1 MFGLECHLKL
11 LIVCMKILSV
21 LMMDFVFYLL
31 FLMISNNDLFGF
43 ISFLLFLVVGSF
55 CFYLIDYVR
64 GLR

>member
-1 MFGLECHLKL
+1 MFGIECHLKL

-31 FLMISNNDLFGF
+31 FLMIFNNGLFGF

-55 CFYLIDYVR
+55 FYLMDYVR
-64 GLR
+64 KVG

>member
-1 MFGLECHLKL
+1 MFGIECHLKL

-31 FLMISNNDLFGF
+31 FLMIFNNGLFGF

-55 CFYLIDYVR
+55 FTLWIM
-64 GLR
+64 LEK

>member
-1 MFGLECHLKL
+1 
-11 LIVCMKILSV
+11 
-21 LMMDFVFYLL
+21 MMDFVFYLL
-31 FLMISNNDLFGF
+31 FFMISNNDLFGF